1 MYAPRVFISMIS
13 ALIVFAVATYALTGS
28 LFGTLIQTLI
38 CAILLQV
45 GYFAATLYL
54 VWRAARDRKPT
65 PSAAKSLNDDKQL
78 ANTTVSSLNKT
89 GHSNL

>member
-1 MYAPRVFISMIS
+1 MYAPRVFASMIG
-13 ALIVFAVATYALTGS
+13 ALIVFALATYALSGS
-28 LFGTLIQTLI
+28 LFGTFIQTII

-54 VWRAARDRKPT
+54 VWRAARDRKPI
-65 PSAAKSLNDDKQL
+65 PGASKSLNDDKQL
-78 ANTTVSSLNKT
+78 ANPTVSSLNKT